1 MRTFHPKWDHG
12 GPSDYHEL
20 ICKMSKRTN
29 AARAGAPEEG
39 GTFSHTCNVPQAP
52 STLLLLLLPVLSH
65 FVYACARSQV
75 AQKPSS
81 FGLNLSSPSASA
93 SVKTQSRPSFSPS
106 SSSSSKPGPARL
118 TMLLLE
124 LRADNSKTLAA
135 LLTL

>member
-29 AARAGAPEEG
+29 AARAGAEAAEEG

-52 STLLLLLLPVLSH
+52 SFSSPPPVLRH

-75 AQKPSS
+75 AQKPGS

-93 SVKTQSRPSFSPS
+93 SASVKTQSRPSS
-106 SSSSSKPGPARL
+106 SSSSRPGPARL